1 MIIQSSK
8 TYVHAIGLS
17 CCFRQWRADSHCRF
31 LHGYALQVKI
41 IFGSSSLDK
50 NGWVMDFGGLKS
62 FRLWLEQTFD
72 HKTLV
77 AIDDPEMIRFQEL
90 QARQI
95 IQMKVVPGVGCE
107 AFAQMIFTECQ
118 DWLDRTRLVDQRK
131 ADVPPTDHR
140 DVWVESVEVREH
152 EANSAIARKS

>member
-1 MIIQSSK
+1 MIVESTK

-41 IFGSSSLDK
+41 TFGCNKLDK

-62 FRLWLEQTFD
+62 FKLWLEQTFD

-77 AIDDPEMIRFQEL
+77 AHDDPVLPNFQMFHDNG
-90 QARQI
+90 I
-95 IQMKVVPGVGCE
+95 IQMRIVPGVGCE
-107 AFAQMIFTECQ
+107 AFAQYIFTECQ
-118 DWLDRTRLVDQRK
+118 EWLDRSK
-131 ADVPPTDHR
+131 TDGQR

-152 EANSAIARKS
+152 EANSAIARRDVG